1 MRIFKNFKMKITEDN
16 IIQLKNY
23 WGNRTTKD
31 IIPLEMK
38 ITVSDVREWFNGFLN
53 ENGKHFKTGKIF
65 YKTKGLTNFN
75 RRVGIGFV
83 TYYPYLWMDY
93 GRKGFETV
101 RVKSIISEN
110 GEIFFNLSKYNLCGD
125 KKISLTDYYNH
136 CNHLTNECAQSDKHS
151 CGKTLNA
158 DINGAIGILRKGNA
172 ITDEQLMLL
181 RDRGDVVSPKV
192 FRLNF

>member
-1 MRIFKNFKMKITEDN
+1 MKM
-16 IIQLKNY
+16 
-23 WGNRTTKD
+23 
-31 IIPLEMK
+31 
-38 ITVSDVREWFNGFLN
+38 
-53 ENGKHFKTGKIF
+53 
-65 YKTKGLTNFN
+65 
-75 RRVGIGFV
+75 
-83 TYYPYLWMDY
+83 

>member
-31 IIPLEMK
+31 FIP
-38 ITVSDVREWFNGFLN
+38 
-53 ENGKHFKTGKIF
+53 
-65 YKTKGLTNFN
+65 
-75 RRVGIGFV
+75 
-83 TYYPYLWMDY
+83 
-93 GRKGFETV
+93 
-101 RVKSIISEN
+101 
-110 GEIFFNLSKYNLCGD
+110 
-125 KKISLTDYYNH
+125 
-136 CNHLTNECAQSDKHS
+136 NECAQSDKHS

-192 FRLNF
+192 FRLNL

>member
-1 MRIFKNFKMKITEDN
+1 MKITEDN

-31 IIPLEMK
+31 IIPSEMK

-75 RRVGIGFV
+75 RRVGIGFA

-93 GRKGFETV
+93 GRKGFEKV

-192 FRLNF
+192 FRLNL